1 MTPCTFIGQQPSCPR
16 MGRGPS
22 RAPGGW
28 EDPCAHESMIPPLGL
43 SVCKKCGDI
52 LLRSNC
58 RDQRQEWQRLSGL
71 DGKHDLRS
79 DNLEIEMSHVVS
91 MNDKS

>member
-1 MTPCTFIGQQPSCPR
+1 M
-16 MGRGPS
+16 
-22 RAPGGW
+22 
-28 EDPCAHESMIPPLGL
+28 HESTIPPLGL
-43 SVCKKCGDI
+43 SICKKWEI

-58 RDQRQEWQRLSGL
+58 RDQRQEWRRLSGL
-71 DGKHDLRS
+71 GGKRDLRS